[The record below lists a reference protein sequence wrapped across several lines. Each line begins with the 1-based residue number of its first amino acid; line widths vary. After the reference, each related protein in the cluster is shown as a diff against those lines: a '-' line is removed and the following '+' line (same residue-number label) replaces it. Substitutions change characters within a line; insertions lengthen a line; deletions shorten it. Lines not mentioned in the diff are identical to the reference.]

1 MDGVLAATFYYPLAV
16 DKAME
21 IGDRILREPGFKPEK
36 QYTLTSEII
45 TPENAQSMYQKL
57 TF

>member
-1 MDGVLAATFYYPLAV
+1 
-16 DKAME
+16 ME

>member
-1 MDGVLAATFYYPLAV
+1 MLAATFYYPLAV

-21 IGDRILREPGFKPEK
+21 IGDRILRDPSFKPEK
-36 QYTLTSEII
+36 KYMLSTQLI
-45 TPENAQSMYQKL
+45 TPENAGQMYDKL